1 MKKYE
6 RPEIKEVKLD
16 LQPILAGSDVPE
28 PGPIGEDWQSDSL
41 LKEMSRRDSCDF
53 FLCMR
58 YCRAQVIQAQLGT

>member
-53 FLCMR
+53 F
-58 YCRAQVIQAQLGT
+58 YV